1 MKCINS
7 ITDRFFQNSIK
18 IKHPKLSLHITK
30 NLNAKKYFKGNVI
43 KFAVVDLEKSQMY
56 PLNFVC
62 LLPRNI
68 GSKMKMPSEFSKRF
82 GSESLNVAKELL
94 NKALEI
100 DIESDIRNEIVS
112 RLKLLTPTP
121 KNMTKCITCGN
132 DFEVRKFGY
141 VKLTSCD
148 ECRRKK
154 REDHE

>member
-1 MKCINS
+1 MNCINS
-7 ITDRFFQNSIK
+7 EIDRFVQNSIK
-18 IKHPKLSLHITK
+18 IKHPKLSLYITK

-43 KFAVVDLEKSQMY
+43 KFAVIDLEKSRGY

-62 LLPRNI
+62 LLPRNL
-68 GSKMKMPSEFSKRF
+68 GPKMKVPSEFSRRF
-82 GSESLNVAKELL
+82 GSDSLNVAKELL
-94 NKALEI
+94 NKTLET
-100 DIESDIRNEIVS
+100 DIELDIRNEIVS

-121 KNMTKCITCGN
+121 KNVAKCITCGN

-154 REDHE
+154 RKNQE